1 MATAKGPRTQRYRPA
16 SEFDNA
22 TLAKKREY
30 WRTKKREQRAKVSA
44 VRKKLGAENSSVCD
58 ARRNTFGAHVQ
69 NAASGPMLLNRDG
82 TYQSNVCDPSESGLL
97 TSSCGERVVKTGES
111 EVRVSGAVPG
121 SSPQNVSPAQ
131 NVRWF
136 QRIKLNK
143 VLPKIPEGSDAPQ
156 GSAMGCRKMATTG
169 PSVVSN
175 TLAKSSRSLQN
186 INAPVPAVHVTVH
199 PAITVNHRTP
209 SRIEATNRTTS
220 VKVYSHSLPQKGKPG
235 LNDHKRPQVRVQIP
249 HKAVPLSVTNKVGV
263 DVKQCSSEVGS
274 ANIKTK
280 PCALATKFTSPLE
293 RQTPKTEEQRAA
305 KRREVWRIKKREQR
319 AKRAAKLARERER
332 IQRMDVTVQGT
343 VQTSCATLTRPRLL
357 RQGQRQAVN
366 QARMPCVPASQMQI
380 QRQQQNQALALSG
393 PSPKSTPTAIR
404 KQSDGPLLS
413 NHIGIDPQP
422 PAVVKTGVPKQT
434 NAFYAPSAATSTC
447 VVSNNMNLE
456 QGFAHAPKEVTA
468 QFSNTARGTARPKI
482 QINKFVRT
490 QRFLVHRNTRMP
502 HMSFHENPEETAEQ
516 RMARKREYWRIK
528 KREQRAK
535 LSGEMKA
542 RLRERDSLLR
552 RVKRYQSILEEMRRA
567 RAESQ
572 RVQQLRRNIIIDSS
586 EPIGGYIREDGT
598 VTISMQ
604 TTSSAKGTGGVE
616 KLSPSKPLLP
626 TAHCKVF
633 TNKGCGSFSG
643 HMNLNPPPL
652 QKGAVQLRS
661 SYPDR
666 MSVQE
671 PPKLVCIT
679 PRLLTNNL
687 HNKFTNSSPS
697 TSQMT
702 VSAPDHNR
710 NIINDTT
717 NFKRIGN
724 VARPFGTVPVAAE
737 PTPELTEEE
746 RIARR
751 REYWRIKKREQRAKR
766 AARLRQGLLRGRAM
780 AAMRRRQNHTPV
792 SIPSS
797 GNQTTTNSS
806 VPVNTS
812 TTLPLPPSICI
823 PLPAESVKQE
833 QELSVK
839 EELNSPLEQSF
850 CSDQKPS
857 LAALQELPSET
868 DPSGSVDSQATTLLA
883 VASMKKL
890 LEESLSTVVSSD
902 TPEKSITM
910 EASQCKTE
918 EEPLVVEESTTSD
931 VKPNPALD
939 AAEEVVEVEMPGSIC
954 FSAEDAHLQT
964 NDNSGCHTCPLT
976 SPLLPNPHCSQESPP
991 CIDTR
996 SLPDIMAS
1004 SASIMPASLCSTQQ
1018 PPCSQTSTTPTSAQ
1032 TVQAFCSTRANLQ
1045 PSCSLKTSSHQPPGT
1060 EVPNEK
1066 SNLQRKREY
1075 WRLMKRQQ
1083 RARKAQEKQRKPAT
1097 KALQTQRPSQSSCS
1111 KASLP
1116 LNNSASSGCTLKG
1129 KTHHGTVNSLP
1140 TLHVMNHPVSNTNQQ
1155 QNLHQ
1160 YGSPSDRSLIAHKT
1174 AKPGCSPRANL
1185 QGHPSCGRALAR
1197 TSGSREVPPL
1207 LRQRVIPV
1215 PSGEKNGPLLMVQPQ
1230 QDSAP
1235 DQRQGVSRWCLQVQ
1249 TGASVPPS
1257 PTLTANRPNHRPSEL
1272 FGTAAPPSHNSRSLA
1287 KHSGTFSSHKRTQSA
1302 VNDDDVMRRKREYWR
1317 VKKKE
1322 QRARKAARESG
1333 LGHMGTSSEWELVLP
1348 TQSQLLQDEQ
1358 SQDSRQWFK
1367 AEETDLAV
1375 SSQVDTD
1382 EGYLGMH
1389 PKPVKEEAELAI
1401 KKEEEDVLDPS
1412 GGPASASAWRS
1423 RYLMDYD
1430 PLNQLLVCMVCGEQ
1444 QFSHSPEAAQ
1454 AHIEEAH
1461 PETLTLGQQQRWKL
1475 QQAWEE
1481 QVAQRE
1487 QFFSSQLQQHA
1498 GTTQPDNIAEVE
1510 VTVEMD
1516 DSSQSIY
1523 NKSAKSKKT
1532 RKF

>member
-1 MATAKGPRTQRYRPA
+1 MATAKGPRAQRYRPA

-44 VRKKLGAENSSVCD
+44 VRKKLGAENSSGCD
-58 ARRNTFGAHVQ
+58 ARRNTFVAHVQ
-69 NAASGPMLLNRDG
+69 NAASSPMLLNRDG
-82 TYQSNVCDPSESGLL
+82 SYQSNVCDPSDSGLL
-97 TSSCGERVVKTGES
+97 TSSCGERLVKTSER

-121 SSPQNVSPAQ
+121 SSLQNVSPTQ

-143 VLPKIPEGSDAPQ
+143 VLPKFPEGSDAPQ
-156 GSAMGCRKMATTG
+156 GSAMGCRTMTPTG
-169 PSVVSN
+169 PSGVSN

-186 INAPVPAVHVTVH
+186 INAPVPAVRVTVH
-199 PAITVNHRTP
+199 PAVTVNHRNP
-209 SRIEATNRTTS
+209 SRIAAANRTTS
-220 VKVYSHSLPQKGKPG
+220 AKVYSHSLPPKGVPG
-235 LNDHKRPQVRVQIP
+235 LNDNKRPQVRVQIP
-249 HKAVPLSVTNKVGV
+249 HKAVPLGVTNKVGV
-263 DVKQCSSEVGS
+263 DVKQCNSIVSS

-293 RQTPKTEEQRAA
+293 RQMPKTEEQRAA
-305 KRREVWRIKKREQR
+305 KRREVWRVKKREQR

-332 IQRMDVTVQGT
+332 MQRMDVTVQGPA
-343 VQTSCATLTRPRLL
+343 QTSCATLNKPRLL
-357 RQGQRQAVN
+357 KQGQRQGVN
-366 QARMPCVPASQMQI
+366 QASMPCVFPSQMPI
-380 QRQQQNQALALSG
+380 QRQQQNHALQLSG
-393 PSPKSTPTAIR
+393 PGPKSTHTAIR
-404 KQSDGPLLS
+404 KKSDGPSLS
-413 NHIGIDPQP
+413 NHIVIDHQP
-422 PAVVKTGVPKQT
+422 PSVVKTGVPKQT
-434 NAFYAPSAATSTC
+434 KAFYAPSAATC
-447 VVSNNMNLE
+447 VVRNNMNLE
-456 QGFAHAPKEVTA
+456 QGFTPKEVTA
-468 QFSNTARGTARPKI
+468 QFSNTARSTARPKI

-490 QRFLVHRNTRMP
+490 PRFLVHRNTRMP
-502 HMSFHENPEETAEQ
+502 LPSFHENPEETAEQ

-535 LSGEMKA
+535 LSAEMRA

-552 RVKRYQSILEEMRRA
+552 RVKRYQTILEEMRRA

-572 RVQQLRRNIIIDSS
+572 KVQQLRGNIIIDSS

-616 KLSPSKPLLP
+616 KLSPPKPLVP
-626 TAHCKVF
+626 TAHCKAF
-633 TNKGCGSFSG
+633 THKGGSFSG
-643 HMNLNPPPL
+643 HMNPPPL
-652 QKGAVQLRS
+652 QKGAVQMKN
-661 SYPDR
+661 SYPVR
-666 MSVQE
+666 VSVQA
-671 PPKLVCIT
+671 PPRLVCNT
-679 PRLLTNNL
+679 PRLLTNNPR
-687 HNKFTNSSPS
+687 NKFTNSSPS

-702 VSAPDHNR
+702 VPAPDHNR

-724 VARPFGTVPVAAE
+724 VARPVGTVPVSAE
-737 PTPELTEEE
+737 PTPEQGLTEEE

-792 SIPSS
+792 SIPSR

-806 VPVNTS
+806 VTVNTS
-812 TTLPLPPSICI
+812 ITLPSPPSICI

-839 EELNSPLEQSF
+839 EEQNSPLEQSF
-850 CSDQKPS
+850 CSDRKPS

-902 TPEKSITM
+902 TPETSITM
-910 EASQCKTE
+910 ETSQCKTE
-918 EEPLVVEESTTSD
+918 EEPLVVEELATAD
-931 VKPNPALD
+931 IKPNAVLD
-939 AAEEVVEVEMPGSIC
+939 AAEEVVVEIPGPIC
-954 FSAEDAHLQT
+954 FSVEDAHLQA
-964 NDNSGCHTCPLT
+964 NENSGCQTIPTT
-976 SPLLPNPHCSQESPP
+976 SPLLPNSHCSQEIPLTQP
-991 CIDTR
+991 F
-996 SLPDIMAS
+996 PDIMAS
-1004 SASIMPASLCSTQQ
+1004 SASIIPAPLCSTQQ
-1018 PPCSQTSTTPTSAQ
+1018 PPCSQTSTAPTSAQ
-1032 TVQAFCSTRANLQ
+1032 TVLAHCSTRANLQ
-1045 PSCSLKTSSHQPPGT
+1045 PSCSAKTSSHQPPGA

-1066 SNLQRKREY
+1066 STLQRKREY
-1075 WRLMKRQQ
+1075 WRFMKRQQ
-1083 RARKAQEKQRKPAT
+1083 RARKAQEKQRKTAT
-1097 KALQTQRPSQSSCS
+1097 KVQIQRPSQSSCP

-1116 LNNSASSGCTLKG
+1116 LNNSASPGCTLKG
-1129 KTHHGTVNSLP
+1129 KRQHGTVNSFP
-1140 TLHVMNHPVSNTNQQ
+1140 TGHVMNPPVSNTNQQ

-1160 YGSPSDRSLIAHKT
+1160 YGSPSGRSFIAQKS
-1174 AKPGCSPRANL
+1174 AQPGCSPRANF
-1185 QGHPSCGRALAR
+1185 QSRPSCGRALSR
-1197 TSGSREVPPL
+1197 TSVSREVPPL
-1207 LRQRVIPV
+1207 VRQRAFPL
-1215 PSGEKNGPLLMVQPQ
+1215 PSGEKNGPLRLVEPR

-1235 DQRQGVSRWCLQVQ
+1235 DHRQGVSRWCLQVQ
-1249 TGASVPPS
+1249 TGAVVPPS
-1257 PTLTANRPNHRPSEL
+1257 TTHTANHHNHRPSEL
-1272 FGTAAPPSHNSRSLA
+1272 FGMAAPPSHNSRSLA
-1287 KHSGTFSSHKRTQSA
+1287 KHSGTFGSHKRTQSA
-1302 VNDDDVMRRKREYWR
+1302 VKDDDDVMRRKREYWR

-1322 QRARKAARESG
+1322 QRAKKAARERG

-1348 TQSQLLQDEQ
+1348 AQSQLLQDEQ

-1375 SSQVDTD
+1375 SSSQVDTD
-1382 EGYLGMH
+1382 QGYLGMH

-1401 KKEEEDVLDPS
+1401 KKEDEDVFDPS
-1412 GGPASASAWRS
+1412 GGPASASVWRS

-1444 QFSHSPEAAQ
+1444 QFSLSPEAAQ

-1461 PETLTLGQQQRWKL
+1461 PETLTLSQQQRWKL

-1487 QFFSSQLQQHA
+1487 QFFSSQLQQHT

-1523 NKSAKSKKT
+1523 KKSAKSKKI